1 MKSSRYDGNELRKV
15 LAGIATDRVVCARIA
30 SQWKDG
36 GLFDNDWAN
45 LVAGWC
51 IKHLAKYD
59 CPPSGQLTDI
69 YQSWANKR
77 EVDADTA
84 KGVERFLAFVSE
96 DWAKSDPP
104 SSDYLL
110 DVAGQYFNRV
120 LAKRVVEEAEELLE
134 ENHPADAIAA
144 MANINRIE
152 LGTGSLIKPSIEYE
166 PWRRAFDVDRNRSM
180 MAFTDGLEKFFGD
193 VLTRG
198 TLWSFMGPDK
208 TGKSFW
214 LLELT
219 YRAIKARCRVAY
231 FEVGDLLEEEVMQ
244 RLGQRVLRKPLKPAL
259 CKFPTS
265 IKKRIDENNK
275 EKIVVATEDRRFTE
289 ELSSSECFRAFRRV
303 CRGHDMMR
311 VSCHPNSSINVTG
324 IRSILSD
331 WQREGWV
338 ADVVVIDYADILAPP
353 SGAKD
358 PLDQIDETWKQL
370 RRLSQE
376 FHTLTLTASQSNAG
390 AYNNSGQTLTR
401 KHFSGRKTKLAH
413 VNGMIGINCTDAEKD
428 MGVQRLNWT
437 VRRSGTFREGKS
449 VVVAG
454 CLDVACPAMVSVF

>member
-15 LAGIATDRVVCARIA
+15 LAGMATDRVVCARIA

-45 LVAGWC
+45 LVGGWC
-51 IKHLAKYD
+51 VKHLAKYD
-59 CPPSGQLTDI
+59 TPPNGQLTDI
-69 YQSWANKR
+69 YERWANKND
-77 EVDADTA
+77 VDANTA
-84 KGVERFLAFVSE
+84 KGIERFLGYVSD
-96 DWAKSDPP
+96 DWASTDPP

-110 DVAGQYFNRV
+110 DVAGLYFNRV
-120 LAKRVVEEAEELLE
+120 LAGKAIEEATERLE
-134 ENHPADAIAA
+134 ENLPAEAIAT

-152 LGTGSLIKPSIEYE
+152 LGTGSLAKPAEEYE
-166 PWRRAFDVDRNRSM
+166 PWRQAFDTDRNRSM
-180 MAFTDGLEKFFGD
+180 MSFSDGLDRFFGD
-193 VLTRG
+193 ALVRG

-214 LLELT
+214 LLELA

-231 FEVGDLLEEEVMQ
+231 FEAGDLMQDEVLQ
-244 RLGQRVLRKPLKPAL
+244 RLGQRVLRRPMKPML

-275 EKIVVATEDRRFTE
+275 ERIVVETKDRRFWE
-289 ELSSSECFRAFRRV
+289 ELTPSECFKAFRRV
-303 CRGHDMMR
+303 CRGRDMLR
-311 VSCHPNSSINVTG
+311 VSCYPNSTINVDG
-324 IRSILSD
+324 LRSVMTD

-338 ADVVVIDYADILAPP
+338 ADVMVLDYADILAPP
-353 SGAKD
+353 SGTRD
-358 PLDQIDETWKQL
+358 PLEQIDETWKQL
-370 RRLSQE
+370 RRMSQE
-376 FHTLTLTASQSNAG
+376 FHCLLLTASQSNAG

-437 VRRSGTFREGKS
+437 VRRSGTFRESKS

-454 CLDVACPAMVSVF
+454 CLDVACPAMVSIF